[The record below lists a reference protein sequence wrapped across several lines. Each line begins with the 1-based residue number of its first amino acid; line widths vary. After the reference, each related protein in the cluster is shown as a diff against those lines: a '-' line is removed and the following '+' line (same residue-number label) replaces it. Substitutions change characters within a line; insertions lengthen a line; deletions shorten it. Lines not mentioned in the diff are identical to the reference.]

1 MGDEVF
7 AFVTKARFKV
17 EHRERMQIRNPVIT
31 IALLLAL
38 CACSASYVKLNPK
51 LDKKSVYDP
60 LPLTI
65 GFYKNPDFAN
75 RVETR
80 ALVYNQYSSYVF
92 PLGKATLELFEQ
104 ILATMFTKVVPIQ
117 ERDLKHISS
126 SQSFAGIIEIDIK
139 QFDAKFTSNYSF
151 SFSITYNIS
160 ILDSN
165 GTQIAIWPVTGNFDR
180 APCPRR
186 LLCSKSEMAE
196 FVILNAMAKFM
207 VDFHNKPEITRW
219 LIVHGVK
226 EGGAK

>member
-38 CACSASYVKLNPK
+38 CASSASYVKLNPK

-104 ILATMFTKVVPIQ
+104 ILATMFTKRHSGAFLYFVRKDEFLYRLPMARSRPFLHAIAPNGVVPI
-117 ERDLKHISS
+117 KP
-126 SQSFAGIIEIDIK
+126 G
-139 QFDAKFTSNYSF
+139 
-151 SFSITYNIS
+151 
-160 ILDSN
+160 
-165 GTQIAIWPVTGNFDR
+165 
-180 APCPRR
+180 
-186 LLCSKSEMAE
+186 LLTKVE
-196 FVILNAMAKFM
+196 
-207 VDFHNKPEITRW
+207 
-219 LIVHGVK
+219 
-226 EGGAK
+226 